1 MIAYRLLLSTAL
13 ALAVPAGGARPQDSA
28 MSQRLAAD
36 VTVREKVM
44 VPMRDGIRIAVDIY
58 TPATAHPGERFPVI
72 LQRWSYGRKANNTA
86 ATGEW
91 FARHGYV
98 FVSSD
103 MRGNNDAEG
112 VYYMHDPVQD
122 PRDGHDMVEWL
133 AAQPWSTGAIGTYGI
148 SYGGH
153 TQYNTALGHPP
164 HLKAQFLINAVTD
177 YHDGGGAWSQGAW
190 LGDHNL
196 SHTLGAILTMHDT
209 ANKPDVKARVAA
221 MQKDY
226 DRLLTL
232 PAAEQAKQLAFS
244 PPAQRWFTDWL
255 AHPDYDAYWKG
266 YGINPDRFRDYPDI
280 PIMFYG
286 SWYDHMQRPFLKT
299 YAGLKAMHR
308 SETRM
313 ISGPWDH
320 GRSASHNGDA
330 EFGPEGAGHP
340 LETADAW
347 FRQYLKGEAPAR
359 PASSV
364 SLFIMGTGDGHRT
377 SDGHIYHGGY
387 WRDEAAYPL
396 ARSRPTPYF
405 LKSGGM
411 LGVVPDD
418 HAAPIALTADPAH
431 PVPTIYTRIGGA
443 FDQRCR
449 PAYKGCTDDKPL
461 DARPDVK
468 AFRTAALDRDME
480 VTGPI
485 SVTLHFR
492 TDVKDTDFAVKL
504 IDEYP
509 ASAAFPGGFSLIL
522 SDALRRARYR
532 ETLDRAT
539 LLTPGKTYQMTI
551 ELPPTSNVF
560 KKGHRIRLDVAGSNF
575 PKFDVNP
582 NTGEPLQHHTRQQ
595 IAHSMILQDAAHPS
609 SIMLPIIPAS
619 RQ

>member
-1 MIAYRLLLSTAL
+1 MMTLRHLLTATTL
-13 ALAVPAGGARPQDSA
+13 IVVPAVQAQGQSA
-28 MSQRLAAD
+28 GEAKSAVFA
-36 VTVREKVM
+36 VTVQDKVM
-44 VPMRDGIRIAVDIY
+44 IPMRDGVRIAVDIY
-58 TPATAHPGERFPVI
+58 TPADAKPGQRFPVV
-72 LQRWSYGRKANNTA
+72 LQRWSYGRKANNTV

-103 MRGNNDAEG
+103 MRGNNDSEG

-122 PRDGHDMVEWL
+122 PRDGHDLVEWL

-153 TQYNTALGHPP
+153 TQYNTALGRPP

-196 SHTLGAILTMHDT
+196 SHTLGAILTMHE
-209 ANKPDVKARVAA
+209 NKDRPEVREHVKA

-226 DRLLTL
+226 DRLLAT
-232 PAAEQAKQLAFS
+232 PASEQAKLLAFS
-244 PPAQRWFTDWL
+244 PPAQRWFGDWL
-255 AHPDYDAYWKG
+255 SHPNYDSYWRN
-266 YGINPDRFRDYPDI
+266 YGINPDRVRDYPDV
-280 PIMFYG
+280 PMLFYG

-299 YAGLKAMHR
+299 YLALKAAHR

-320 GRSASHNGDA
+320 GRSASHNGDS
-330 EFGPEGAGHP
+330 EFGSEAEGHP
-340 LETADAW
+340 LEAADAW
-347 FRQYLKGEAPAR
+347 FRQYLKGEAPRTA
-359 PASSV
+359 ASPV
-364 SLFIMGTGDGHRT
+364 RLFVMGTGDGHRT
-377 SDGHIYHGGY
+377 DEGRLFHGGY

-396 ARSRPTPYF
+396 ARAISTTFF
-405 LKSGGM
+405 LGSDGS
-411 LGVVPDD
+411 LAPS
-418 HAAPIALTADPAH
+418 AASASASVALTADPAH

-449 PAYKGCTDDKPL
+449 PEYKGCTDDQPL
-461 DARPDVK
+461 DARSDVK
-468 AFRTAALDRDME
+468 AFRSAALERDTE

-485 SVTLHFR
+485 TVTLHFR

-509 ASAAFPGGFSLIL
+509 ASPSHPNGFALIL

-532 ETLDRAT
+532 ASLDRAS
-539 LLTPGKTYQMTI
+539 LLTPGRTYQMTI

-582 NTGEPLQHHTRQQ
+582 NTGEPIQNHTHQVV
-595 IAHSMILQDAAHPS
+595 AHSSILTDAAHAS
-609 SIMLPIIPAS
+609 HLDLPIVPAEK
-619 RQ
+619 R